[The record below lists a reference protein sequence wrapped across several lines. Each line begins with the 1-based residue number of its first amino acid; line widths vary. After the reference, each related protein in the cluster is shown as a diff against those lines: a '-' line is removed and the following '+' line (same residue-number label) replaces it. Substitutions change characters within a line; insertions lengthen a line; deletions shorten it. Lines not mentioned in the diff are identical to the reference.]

1 LIAAPAPLATCCTT
15 SPTAIV
21 MPTPAG
27 VCQCWRPRL
36 HCAYRPTDNSVQF
49 STHRYCD
56 NPLSV
61 QGPGAGPIVIAASV
75 FTAVLRI
82 AEASPACV

>member
-1 LIAAPAPLATCCTT
+1 
-15 SPTAIV
+15 
-21 MPTPAG
+21 M
-27 VCQCWRPRL
+27 

-61 QGPGAGPIVIAASV
+61 QGPGAGPIVTAASV